1 MKVLPFSPEELK
13 VLDPTNGVLL
23 GKRDSVGNGA
33 FQTQKTAPDP
43 LLFIISPH
51 RGESFFHSP
60 MMYTCQLLNNEQ
72 TLMHTPTC
80 SSLRE
85 RVQERKSEGTL
96 FLHKVL
102 FQPDAIFSPWPL

>member
-23 GKRDSVGNGA
+23 GKRDSLGNGA

-60 MMYTCQLLNNEQ
+60 MMYTCQLLNVLHNEQ

-85 RVQERKSEGTL
+85 RESARARE
-96 FLHKVL
+96 
-102 FQPDAIFSPWPL
+102 